1 MKIIRQLFLF
11 LVFLWTTKAFSHLTP
26 IPTEHFLLHETL
38 DYLGNYHVYWKFNK
52 THITFEVH
60 VKTRGYVGF
69 GISPNGKMYPS
80 DVVVGWVK
88 DGVPHL
94 SDMHT
99 VGHVQPVNDT
109 SQDWTLLHG
118 EENNFGTV
126 LKFERP
132 LTTCDNND
140 TDIVDATMRII
151 FSYHPDDPT
160 NDNHMPWH
168 GATRRGAKSM
178 MLLSTSKQYKLPN
191 DSQTKDLVHHQFN
204 VPTKRTTYQC
214 RVYSLDDITTKH
226 HMIKFEAVIQKDHE
240 PFVHHMNVY
249 KCHNYP
255 RKYIGTNFECYTSP
269 LDMMPCGHVVAGWAV
284 GSGPFN
290 FPPNVGL
297 PLGENENEYAYIIE
311 IHYNNPGAV
320 TGLVDSSG
328 MKFTYTSH
336 LRQHDAGILTVGMY
350 ENKQQIIPPHYSDF
364 KIQSVCSKECISKAL
379 TDASLDEIK
388 LFAVWQH
395 AHLLARGITTRHLRN
410 DVELEPIAEDEHY
423 DFDYQE
429 TRLFRK
435 EIPMRKG
442 DSIRVEC
449 TYDST
454 LRKNITYGGYSTVDE
469 MCFSFVYYYPR
480 TSLFMTIQSLLYDT
494 IPRNTSLL
502 SYTWKNPSS
511 LDDLVNLVKSYDWT
525 DDSVRSKFQQDV
537 LNSTMRSRCYWL
549 QPPYIACLRDMTI
562 TSHLLLFLNCIFIAN
577 AIQQL
582 APVPLEHFLLH
593 EILDHLGNFHVY
605 WKFNQTHIT
614 FEVHVRT
621 RGYVGFGFSPNGK
634 MYPSDVVVG
643 WVKDGV
649 PHFSDYHTVG
659 HLQPVKD
666 LSQDW
671 TLLHGEENNFGTVL
685 KFERP
690 LSTCDEND
698 TNIVDDTMRIIFSY
712 HPDDPTDD
720 NHMPWHGA
728 TRRGAKSV
736 LLLSTSKQYKLP
748 DDSQTKDLVHHQ
760 FHIPSKRTT
769 YQCTVY
775 SLEDITTKHHTIKF
789 EAVIQKN
796 HEPFVHHM
804 NVYKC
809 HNYPRKY
816 IGRNFECYAVPLDM
830 MPCGNVVAGWA
841 VGSGPFHFPPNVGL
855 PIGEN
860 ENEYAYIIE
869 IHYNNPGAVTDIV
882 DSSGMRFTYTS
893 HLRQY
898 DAGLLTVGMR
908 ENRQH
913 IIPPHYNEFKVQI
926 EATKE
931 CISKG
936 LTDASIDE
944 IKLFAVWQHAH
955 LLGKGITTRH
965 LRNDVELEPIAEDQH
980 YDFDYQETRLFRKE
994 VPVKKGDSIRVE
1006 CTYDSSLR
1014 KNITYGGLSTE
1025 NEMCFS
1031 FIYYYPR
1038 FPLYMTSQSLIYDT
1052 IPGHSSLLSFSWD
1065 DQSSLDEMVNL
1076 VETYDWTD
1084 DSVRRRFQQDVLDS
1098 TLHSTC
1104 SWKQSPVVC

>member
-26 IPTEHFLLHETL
+26 IPTENFLLHETL
-38 DYLGNYHVYWKFNK
+38 DYLGNYHVFWKFNK

-99 VGHVQPVNDT
+99 VGHFQPVNDT

-132 LTTCDNND
+132 LTTCDIND
-140 TDIVDATMRII
+140 TDIVDATMRMI

-160 NDNHMPWH
+160 DDNHMPWH

-178 MLLSTSKQYKLPN
+178 MLLSTSKQYTLPN

-214 RVYSLDDITTKH
+214 RVFSLDDITTKH
-226 HMIKFEAVIQKDHE
+226 HVIK
-240 PFVHHMNVY
+240 
-249 KCHNYP
+249 
-255 RKYIGTNFECYTSP
+255 
-269 LDMMPCGHVVAGWAV
+269 
-284 GSGPFN
+284 PFN

-320 TGLVDSSG
+320 AGLVDSSG

-364 KIQSVCSKECISKAL
+364 KIQSVCTEECISKAL

-395 AHLLARGITTRHLRN
+395 AHLLGRGITTRHLRN

-435 EIPMRKG
+435 EIAMRKG
-442 DSIRVEC
+442 
-449 TYDST
+449 
-454 LRKNITYGGYSTVDE
+454 GFSTVDE

-480 TSLFMTIQSLLYDT
+480 TPLFMTIQSLLYDT

-502 SYTWKNPSS
+502 SYTWKDESS
-511 LDDLVNLVKSYDWT
+511 LDELVNLVETYDWT

-549 QPPYIACLRDMTI
+549 HKPY
-562 TSHLLLFLNCIFIAN
+562 
-577 AIQQL
+577 QL
-582 APVPLEHFLLH
+582 APVPSEHFLLH
-593 EILDHLGNFHVY
+593 EILDHLGNYHVY

-614 FEVHVRT
+614 FEVHVKT
-621 RGYVGFGFSPNGK
+621 RGYVGLGFSPNGK

-649 PHFSDYHTVG
+649 PHFSDYHTVS
-659 HLQPVKD
+659 HFQPVKD
-666 LSQDW
+666 VSQDW

-685 KFERP
+685 KFERL

-748 DDSQTKDLVHHQ
+748 NDSQTKDLVHHQ

-769 YQCTVY
+769 YQCRVY

-789 EAVIQKN
+789 EAVIQKD

-869 IHYNNPGAVTDIV
+869 IHYNNPGAITNIV
-882 DSSGMRFTYTS
+882 DSSGIRFTYTS

-1052 IPGHSSLLSFSWD
+1052 IPGHSSLLSYSWD

-1084 DSVRRRFQQDVLDS
+1084 DSVRSKFQQDVLNS